1 MRSAAE
7 NSTTDAHEMLGLADA
22 FAEIRQELIN
32 NRIDDERGNE
42 DKRRLQD
49 EIVVPLRHVA
59 GDLFPAL
66 DRVFDRLQETIGD
79 AEAGPRNRDEA
90 VRQLDAILQEM
101 RRVLGK
107 MTRLEDL
114 NEVIE
119 TLRAIIRDEE
129 QVEALTKKR
138 HRDSLSELKEKSP

>member
-1 MRSAAE
+1 MFP
-7 NSTTDAHEMLGLADA
+7 GL
-22 FAEIRQELIN
+22 
-32 NRIDDERGNE
+32 
-42 DKRRLQD
+42 DK
-49 EIVVPLRHVA
+49 
-59 GDLFPAL
+59 
-66 DRVFDRLQETIGD
+66 VFDRLQETIGD
-79 AEAGPRNRDEA
+79 AQAGEKNRTEA

-101 RRVLGK
+101 RRAMGK

-129 QVEALTKKR
+129 KVEALTKKR